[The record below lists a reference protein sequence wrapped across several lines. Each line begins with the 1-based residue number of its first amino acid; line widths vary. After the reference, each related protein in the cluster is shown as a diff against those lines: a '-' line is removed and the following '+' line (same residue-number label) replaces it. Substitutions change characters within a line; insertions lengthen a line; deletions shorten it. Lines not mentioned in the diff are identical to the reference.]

1 MPTAGV
7 TKKNS
12 WLLPTANM
20 NEIREK
26 LMKTSRAKKIK
37 VDKSETSNTFIREV
51 RATYHMTETQPFII
65 TGPEDAAAFVRSI
78 LTDNSREHF
87 VALYL
92 DGAHQV
98 VSYSTIS
105 IGTANASIVH
115 PREVFQRAILAG
127 AISLV
132 VAHNH
137 PSGNLTPSE
146 EDYKVTKRLKEAG
159 DVIGI
164 RLLDH
169 LIISDVAN
177 VSIIDHR

>member
-1 MPTAGV
+1 
-7 TKKNS
+7 
-12 WLLPTANM
+12 M
-20 NEIREK
+20 NGIREE
-26 LMKTSRAKKIK
+26 LMRTNKPTRTTVENS
-37 VDKSETSNTFIREV
+37 DTSNIFIREV
-51 RATYHMTETQPFII
+51 RATYHMTETQPFTI
-65 TGPEDAAAFVRSI
+65 TGLWSAAAFVRTI

-92 DGAHQV
+92 DGAQQV

-105 IGTANASIVH
+105 IGTANATPVH

-159 DVIGI
+159 EVIGI

-169 LIISDVAN
+169 LIISDVAE